1 MIKIKQ
7 LVPNVITFSGKVG
20 DVHELDE
27 TTAKYFIEKGYA
39 EEVKEKE
46 EKPKKTPRKKADK

>member
-7 LVPNVITFSGKVG
+7 LAPNVITFSGKVG
-20 DVHELDE
+20 DIHELDE

-39 EEVKEKE
+39 EEVKE
-46 EKPKKTPRKKADK
+46 EKPKKAPAKKKTDK